1 MGSDTQKI
9 KRRKV
14 QRRRG
19 ADITKQMTLGK
30 ATVEKLEAIKD
41 DDKIV
46 EAVGNLTKTRMSAML
61 VVYRNTII
69 VQTSKET
76 LRLDCIVTLNASGVL
91 KSGAVVRG

>member
-1 MGSDTQKI
+1 M
-9 KRRKV
+9 
-14 QRRRG
+14 
-19 ADITKQMTLGK
+19 
-30 ATVEKLEAIKD
+30 EKLEAIKD

-46 EAVGNLTKTRMSAML
+46 EAVGNFTKTRMSAML

-69 VQTSKET
+69 VHTSKET